1 MKGRLPRSI
10 LISKGK
16 QIYNEYCGIK
26 RQGGEVPD
34 QLIFTNRWLNEWCK
48 ECCVSLK
55 HPNKRFLIS
64 NADRKRR
71 IIKFLKNVTRYWWLA
86 KYKCEPG
93 ILSANQMSLHW
104 NESSGQKTL
113 NFKGNDEACFVKENN
128 HLSRGRTTVM
138 TIVSSTNKIKT
149 TLIEFVLIRTGKS
162 VKVNPPAKTSVQWAE
177 KGSYIS
183 QLFQQHLPQK
193 SNVSLP

>member
-1 MKGRLPRSI
+1 MKGRLPRSV
-10 LISKGK
+10 LISKEK
-16 QIYNEYCGIK
+16 QIYNEYCDIK
-26 RQGGEVPD
+26 RQVDEVPD
-34 QLIFTNRWLNEWCK
+34 QLIFTNRCK
-48 ECCVSLK
+48 EWCVSLK

-71 IIKFLKNVTRYWWLA
+71 IIKFLKNVTRYWGLA
-86 KYKCEPG
+86 KYKCEPA
-93 ILSANQMSLHW
+93 ILSANQMPLHW